1 MIQPRILLEVW
12 QSSAADT
19 VSSPM
24 IFNYNR
30 PTRICPDGMGQ
41 VFFSEPAAF
50 SRQKAP
56 VES

>member
-1 MIQPRILLEVW
+1 MIQPRILLEMR
-12 QSSAADT
+12 QSGATHMASR
-19 VSSPM
+19 PM

-30 PTRICPDGMGQ
+30 PAWICPDGIGQ
-41 VFFSEPAAF
+41 VFFSETAAF

>member
-1 MIQPRILLEVW
+1 MIQPRILLEVR
-12 QSSAADT
+12 QSGT
-19 VSSPM
+19 THMVSSPI
-24 IFNYNR
+24 IFDYNR
-30 PTRICPDGMGQ
+30 PAWICPDGMGQ